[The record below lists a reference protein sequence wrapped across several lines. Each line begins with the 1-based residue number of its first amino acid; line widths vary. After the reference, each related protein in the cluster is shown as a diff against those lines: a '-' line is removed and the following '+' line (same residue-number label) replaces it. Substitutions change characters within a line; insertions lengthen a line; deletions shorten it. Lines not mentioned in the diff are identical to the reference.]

1 MNSYIKK
8 FVLYT
13 ILFAVIGATI
23 ITALNISGFLKWF
36 IIFTVAVSSNVATR
50 TNVSIIRLVC
60 FIASLDTFIGIT
72 FCGKNSFLAGLGLV
86 ICLIVMLLS
95 FKSGSKSLC

>member
-1 MNSYIKK
+1 MDNYNKK

-23 ITALNISGFLKWF
+23 TTTFNVSGFLKWF

-50 TNVSIIRLVC
+50 TNISIISKV
-60 FIASLDTFIGIT
+60 
-72 FCGKNSFLAGLGLV
+72 N
-86 ICLIVMLLS
+86 LIHI
-95 FKSGSKSLC
+95 